1 MFWLAWYDVVIVP
14 SRNNI
19 FWFSEIK
26 YLRLHFN
33 YNISSVLLSF
43 TAWLVIN
50 FKMCRKRLFIC
61 LGALE
66 KVKWKYRIDAVLCHM
81 AINIFLHLIQFQW
94 ADGEMKLKGNEN
106 ERSLNRLLNW
116 RRCAIA
122 SYRIDEGREYY
133 VFRESIKALRAHVN
147 NIIYSIIVGK
157 YKWNPSCV
165 RCGERI
171 APKTFV

>member
-1 MFWLAWYDVVIVP
+1 
-14 SRNNI
+14 
-19 FWFSEIK
+19 
-26 YLRLHFN
+26 
-33 YNISSVLLSF
+33 
-43 TAWLVIN
+43 
-50 FKMCRKRLFIC
+50 
-61 LGALE
+61 
-66 KVKWKYRIDAVLCHM
+66 M

-106 ERSLNRLLNW
+106 ERSPNRLLNW

-157 YKWNPSCV
+157 YK
-165 RCGERI
+165 
-171 APKTFV
+171 